1 MWARKIKG
9 TTCSVFYSAWHV
21 YFKTNSI
28 FNPTLCLV
36 DFDQPDLFFSTCPH
50 CRHNWQKWND
60 ISWWGLFNTFPITF
74 CFVETLPLWP
84 GILPRVNTSAIC
96 FVAMVVFQV
105 VQSLM
110 PCTTCAV
117 RFLKK
122 RKRLRRVTGRCQ
134 CKNHGQT
141 LSTPLHLHQQ
151 EVLTL
156 WLTFYWIE
164 LAESGWIEILMS
176 LALVPF

>member
-9 TTCSVFYSAWHV
+9 TTCSVVYSA
-21 YFKTNSI
+21 SI
-28 FNPTLCLV
+28 QLCDRLILVNLTCSFPPAHTTDVIGKNGLAFLDGAFLTLSCYVLY
-36 DFDQPDLFFSTCPH
+36 P
-50 CRHNWQKWND
+50 
-60 ISWWGLFNTFPITF
+60 
-74 CFVETLPLWP
+74 ETLPLWP
-84 GILPRVNTSAIC
+84 GILQRVNTSAIC

-122 RKRLRRVTGRCQ
+122 RKRLRRVTGSCQ
-134 CKNHGQT
+134 HKSHGPT

-156 WLTFYWIE
+156 
-164 LAESGWIEILMS
+164 
-176 LALVPF
+176 